1 MTRSSRSLLKPIPT
15 IAVLTAALSAG
26 SWTYRFI
33 DDYMRYEELLF
44 YILVPAGIWALFA
57 GSLFLLRHQRQIV
70 RITAALLLL
79 PASLL
84 WTLSILVGL
93 YGLKIH

>member
-1 MTRSSRSLLKPIPT
+1 VTRSGRSLLKSIPT

-33 DDYMRYEELLF
+33 DDYLRSEELLF
-44 YILVPAGIWALFA
+44 YILIPAGIWALFA
-57 GSLFLLRHQRQIV
+57 GSLFLLRHQRQVIRV
-70 RITAALLLL
+70 TAALLLL
-79 PASLL
+79 PTSLL
-84 WTLSILVGL
+84 WILSVLVGL

>member
-1 MTRSSRSLLKPIPT
+1 MTRSGRSLLKSIPT

-33 DDYMRYEELLF
+33 DDYLRSEELLF
-44 YILVPAGIWALFA
+44 YILIPAGIWALFA
-57 GSLFLLRHQRQIV
+57 GSLFLLRHQRQVIRV
-70 RITAALLLL
+70 TAALLLL
-79 PASLL
+79 PTSLL
-84 WTLSILVGL
+84 WILSVLVGL

>member
-1 MTRSSRSLLKPIPT
+1 LLKSIPT

-33 DDYMRYEELLF
+33 DDYLRSEELLF
-44 YILVPAGIWALFA
+44 YILIPAGIWALFA
-57 GSLFLLRHQRQIV
+57 GSLFLLRHQRQVIRV
-70 RITAALLLL
+70 TAALLLL
-79 PASLL
+79 PTSLL
-84 WTLSILVGL
+84 WILSVLVGL